1 MTIQTKKTW
10 GNEAPKVHVPVDE
23 ILSSITHG
31 IGAGLSIAGMIILV
45 YRAVAFGD
53 VTHIVSFSIYGTTL
67 ILLYTASTLY
77 HGFQRPGVKQFFKV
91 LDHASI
97 FLLIAG
103 SYTPF
108 LLVGIQG
115 RLAWTFLII
124 IWGLAILG
132 VGFKAF
138 FIQRLQRISVLFYVL
153 MGWLSVVLIKE
164 MMANIPQGG
173 LIWLAAGG
181 VAYSVGVIFYAMKKV
196 PYTHIVWHFFVL
208 GGSICHYLAVL
219 LYLSPTS

>member
-10 GNEAPKVHVPVDE
+10 GNGAPKVHVPVDE